1 MKKGWAIGIA
11 VVLFLSNCQSNST
24 LFERLDASKTGI
36 SFENR
41 LTETESSNIL
51 AYEYFYNG
59 GGVAVGDFNN
69 DGLPDVYFTGNQV
82 PNKLYINT
90 TKSSEEG
97 VTFEDIT
104 DNAGVAG
111 RANGWKTGVTLA
123 DVNADGWLDIY
134 VCYSGNLPVEK
145 RKNQLFINLGV
156 SNKAQKEVKFTEQ
169 AEAYGIADA
178 GYSTQGLFFDYD
190 TDGDLDLFVL
200 NHNLRGYQ
208 RKEAAYLKKEFD
220 LNAGDR
226 LYRNES
232 PRGGGAPLRPSL
244 TPNGGIMVPPLGV
257 RGLFTDVTR
266 EAAIISNAL
275 GFGLGIATGDF
286 NGDNKPDLYVCNDY
300 VEEDYAYL
308 NNGDGTFS
316 ERGKEMMGH
325 FSFSTMG
332 VDIADVNNDALPDI
346 FTTDMLPEDN
356 RRQKSLSWPDNW
368 NVQQAMLEN
377 GFHWQNMRNM
387 LQLNQGVRSQK
398 QPPLRSEIGKNKVMR
413 FSEIGQ
419 LAGVQATDWSWAG
432 LLADFDNDGLK
443 DLFVSNGFVR
453 DYTDLDFVK
462 YYADEQMNGEGQK
475 STKSLLEHLKKMPAT
490 PTHHYI
496 FKNETLLP
504 QRGGVQFSNKV
515 KEWGFEEST
524 IACGAAYAD
533 FDRDGDLDLITS
545 NTNEPASLYLNHQQ
559 ERNPQNFVKIKLKG
573 EGGNLFGVGA
583 KVYVYANGQVQYQE
597 FTPTRG
603 FQACMYDDL
612 HFGLGKTTVID
623 SVRVLWPSNKSQ
635 LLPKVTLNKTQVAEE
650 KNAFPFNPALLLP
663 QPKPIFEETEAIDF
677 VHHENPLIDFN
688 TQILLLYLYSYGG
701 PRMAKG
707 DVNGDGLEDIY
718 IGGAANQAGQ
728 LFLQTKDK
736 RFVTNSQPAF
746 EADKAFEDR
755 DAVLFDADGD
765 KDVDL
770 YVITGEYNT
779 EFALLQDRLYLNNGK
794 GQFSRCPMGQIPEI
808 TLNKTC
814 VEAFDADQDGDL
826 DLFLGGGVQSGNF
839 PYASESFLLRNDG
852 KGHFEIAEKW
862 ELGLV
867 TDVVTTDLNNDK
879 HPEIIITAEWKPI
892 QVLESKN
899 KESTVN
905 YQLQTV
911 NSFSG
916 LWNRIASADLD
927 NDGDLDFIVGNLGL
941 NTPLKATAEQPITL
955 YYDDFD
961 QNGRFD
967 PFISYYIQGKA
978 FPLAGRDE
986 ALEQL
991 APLRKLF
998 IDYKSYAAA
1007 TAEEVLGKEWATR
1020 STKLTVTETQSGI
1033 LWNDKGKLTFKP
1045 LPLAAQISPVYAIST
1060 GDFDGDGKTD
1070 ILLAGN
1076 QSKFRIRIGK
1086 TDANYGMI
1094 LRGNGK
1100 GDFEYLPQYQSG
1112 LHLTGD
1118 IRDVQQVGNQ
1128 LIFTANDGKAQSYQI
1143 KSPDL
1148 L

>member
-1 MKKGWAIGIA
+1 MMNYFRALIFL
-11 VVLFLSNCQSNST
+11 LFLLLNGCQSNLV
-24 LFERLDASKTGI
+24 LFERLTASDTGI
-36 SFENR
+36 FFENR

-82 PNKLYINT
+82 SNKLYINT
-90 TKSSEEG
+90 TKPAQEG

-104 DNAGVAG
+104 EKAGVAG
-111 RANGWKTGVTLA
+111 RTEGWKTGVTLA

-134 VCYSGNLPVEK
+134 VCYSGNFPAEK
-145 RKNQLFINLGV
+145 RKNQLFINNGSL
-156 SNKAQKEVKFTEQ
+156 SEKAGTEVGFTEQ

-220 LNAGDR
+220 PNAGDR
-226 LYRNES
+226 LYRNDN
-232 PRGGGAPLRPSL
+232 RH
-244 TPNGGIMVPPLGV
+244 
-257 RGLFTDVTR
+257 FTDVTR
-266 EAAIISNAL
+266 EAGIISNAL

-308 NNGDGTFS
+308 NNGNGTFS

-387 LQLNQGVRSQK
+387 LQINTGPLTPNRGALILPLGV
-398 QPPLRSEIGKNKVMR
+398 R

-462 YYADEQMNGEGQK
+462 YYADEQMNGEGGK

-496 FKNETLLP
+496 FKNETSLSATSHSTAI
-504 QRGGVQFSNKV
+504 GVQFSNKV
-515 KEWGFEEST
+515 KEWGFEQST

-533 FDRDGDLDLITS
+533 FDKDGDLDLITS
-545 NTNEPASLYLNHQQ
+545 NTNEPANLYLNHQQ
-559 ERNPQNFVKIKLKG
+559 ERQPQNFVKIKLKG
-573 EGGNLFGVGA
+573 QGGNPFGVGA
-583 KVYVYANGQVQYQE
+583 KVYVYAGGQVQYQE

-612 HFGLGKTTVID
+612 HFGLGKTALID
-623 SVRVLWPSNKSQ
+623 SIRVLWPSNKSQ
-635 LLPKVTLNKTQVAEE
+635 LLTKAALNKTQMAEE
-650 KNAFPFNPALLLP
+650 KNAVPFNPAVLLP
-663 QPKPIFEETEAIDF
+663 HFQPIFEETNTLDF
-677 VHHENPLIDFN
+677 THRENPLIDFN
-688 TQILLLYLYSYGG
+688 TQILLPYLYSYGG

-718 IGGAANQAGQ
+718 IGGAANQAAQ

-736 RFVTNSQPAF
+736 RFTNSSQPAF

-765 KDVDL
+765 KDLDV
-770 YVITGEYNT
+770 YVVTGEYNT
-779 EFALLQDRLYLNNGK
+779 EFALLQDRLYLNDGK
-794 GQFSRCPMGQIPEI
+794 GRFNRSPMGRIPEI

-814 VEAFDADQDGDL
+814 VEAFDADGDGDL

-867 TDVVTTDLNNDK
+867 TDVVTADLNKDK
-879 HPEIIITAEWKPI
+879 RPEIIVTAEWKPI
-892 QVLESKN
+892 QVLERKN

-927 NDGDLDFIVGNLGL
+927 NDGDLDFVVGNVGL
-941 NTPLKATAEQPITL
+941 NTPLKATPEQPITL
-955 YYDDFD
+955 YYEDFD

-967 PFISYYIQGKA
+967 PFISYYIQGQA

-991 APLRKLF
+991 APLRKRF

-1007 TAEEVLGKEWATR
+1007 TAEEVLGKDWVTR
-1020 STKLTVTETQSGI
+1020 SAKLTVTETQTGV

-1045 LPLAAQISPVYAIST
+1045 LPLTAQISPVYAIST

-1086 TDANYGMI
+1086 TDANDGI
-1094 LRGNGK
+1094 VLRGNGK

-1118 IRDVQQVGNQ
+1118 IRDVQQINNQ
-1128 LIFTANDGKAQSYQI
+1128 LIFTANDGKVQSYQL
-1143 KSPDL
+1143 KSHAL
-1148 L
+1148 Y

>member
-1 MKKGWAIGIA
+1 MMKYAWILI
-11 VVLFLSNCQSNST
+11 LLPFLLLNGCQSNST
-24 LFERLDASKTGI
+24 LFERLDASKTGV

-82 PNKLYINT
+82 ANKLYLN
-90 TKSSEEG
+90 KG
-97 VTFEDIT
+97 NLGFEDIT
-104 DNAGVAG
+104 QQAGVEG
-111 RANGWKTGVTLA
+111 RIEGWKTGVTLA

-134 VCYSGNLPVEK
+134 VCYSGNFPAEK
-145 RKNQLFINLGV
+145 RKNQLFINNGSLSKRGGEGTDRRAV
-156 SNKAQKEVKFTEQ
+156 GFTEQ

-190 TDGDLDLFVL
+190 ADGDLDLFVL

-220 LNAGDR
+220 ADAGDR
-226 LYRNES
+226 LYRND
-232 PRGGGAPLRPSL
+232 RGR
-244 TPNGGIMVPPLGV
+244 
-257 RGLFTDVTR
+257 FTDVTR
-266 EAAIISNAL
+266 EAGIISNAL

-308 NNGDGTFS
+308 NNGNGTFS

-325 FSFSTMG
+325 FSFSAMG

-356 RRQKSLSWPDNW
+356 RRQKLLSWPDNW

-387 LQLNQGVRSQK
+387 LQVNNPTPRRSPVGRDLLFPSLRGEGLGV
-398 QPPLRSEIGKNKVMR
+398 G

-462 YYADEQMNGEGQK
+462 YYADEQMKGEGQK

-496 FKNETLLP
+496 FKNETHLP

-515 KEWGFEEST
+515 KEWGFEHNT

-533 FDRDGDLDLITS
+533 FDKDGDLDLITS
-545 NTNEPASLYLNHQQ
+545 NTNEPARFYQNHQQ
-559 ERNPQNFVKIKLKG
+559 ERNPQNFIKIKLKG
-573 EGGNLFGVGA
+573 QGGNTFGVGA
-583 KVYVYANGQVQYQE
+583 KVYLYTNGQVQYQE

-603 FQACMYDDL
+603 FQSCMYDDL
-612 HFGLGKTTVID
+612 HFGLGKFSKID
-623 SVRVLWPSNKSQ
+623 SIRVLWPSNKSQ
-635 LLPKVTLNKTQVAEE
+635 LLMKVALNKIHITEE
-650 KNAFPFNPALLLP
+650 KNATPFNPSLLLP
-663 QPKPIFEETEAIDF
+663 QISPIFEATNTLNYT
-677 VHHENPLIDFN
+677 HQENQLIDFN
-688 TQILLLYLYSYGG
+688 TQILLPYLYSYGG

-718 IGGAANQAGQ
+718 MGGATNQAGQ
-728 LFLQTKDK
+728 LFLQTKNGDFK
-736 RFVTNSQPAF
+736 HSSQSAF

-765 KDVDL
+765 KDLDL
-770 YVITGEYNT
+770 YVVAGEYNT

-794 GQFSRCPMGQIPEI
+794 GKFSQSPMRQVPEI
-808 TLNKTC
+808 MLNKAC
-814 VEAFDADQDGDL
+814 VEAFDADLDGDL

-839 PYASESFLLRNDG
+839 PYSSESFLLRNDG

-862 ELGLV
+862 DLGLV
-867 TDVVTTDLNNDK
+867 TDVVTADLNQDK
-879 HPEIIITAEWKPI
+879 TPEIIVAAEWKPI
-892 QVLESKN
+892 QTIDLK
-899 KESTVN
+899 TVN
-905 YQLQTV
+905 PKPQILNT
-911 NSFSG
+911 SSG
-916 LWNRIASADLD
+916 LWNRIAAADLD
-927 NDGDLDFIVGNLGL
+927 NDGDLDFVVGNLGL
-941 NTPLKATAEQPITL
+941 NTPLKATVEQPITL

-967 PFISYYIQGKA
+967 PFIAYFNQGKA
-978 FPLAGRDE
+978 YPLAGRDE

-991 APLRKLF
+991 VPLRKRF

-1007 TAEEVLGKEWATR
+1007 TAEEVLGKDGLAR
-1020 STKLTVTETQSGI
+1020 ATKLMLNETQSGI
-1033 LWNDKGKLTFKP
+1033 LWNDKGKLTFQA
-1045 LPLAAQISPVYAIST
+1045 LPLAAQTSPIYAIVA

-1086 TDANYGMI
+1086 TDANYGTL

-1112 LHLTGD
+1112 LNLVGD

-1128 LIFTANDGKAQSYQI
+1128 LIFSANDGKIQTYRKVFDSLQ
-1143 KSPDL
+1143 
-1148 L
+1148 

>member
-1 MKKGWAIGIA
+1 MMKYFRALILL
-11 VVLFLSNCQSNST
+11 LFLLLNGCQSDPT
-24 LFERLDASKTGI
+24 LFERLDASTTGI

-90 TKSSEEG
+90 IKSSEEG
-97 VTFEDIT
+97 AAFEDIT
-104 DNAGVAG
+104 DKAGVAG
-111 RANGWKTGVTLA
+111 RADGWKTGVTLA

-134 VCYSGNLPVEK
+134 VCYSGNFPAEK
-145 RKNQLFINLGV
+145 RKNQLFINRGL
-156 SNKAQKEVKFTEQ
+156 SNKAQKEVQFTEQ
-169 AEAYGIADA
+169 AEAYGIADV

-226 LYRNES
+226 LYRNDS
-232 PRGGGAPLRPSL
+232 RH
-244 TPNGGIMVPPLGV
+244 
-257 RGLFTDVTR
+257 FTDVTR
-266 EAAIISNAL
+266 EAGIISNAL

-387 LQLNQGVRSQK
+387 LQLNNGPLTPNGGPNIPPLGVRG
-398 QPPLRSEIGKNKVMR
+398 L

-496 FKNETLLP
+496 FKNETSLP
-504 QRGGVQFSNKV
+504 QRVGPSHGGAGGGVQFSNKV
-515 KEWGFEEST
+515 EEWGFEQST

-533 FDRDGDLDLITS
+533 FDKDGDLDLITS

-573 EGGNLFGVGA
+573 QGRNPFGVGA

-612 HFGLGKTTVID
+612 HFGLGKTAIID
-623 SVRVLWPSNKSQ
+623 SIRVLWPSNKSQ
-635 LLPKVTLNKTQVAEE
+635 LLTKVSLNKTQIAEE
-650 KNAFPFNPALLLP
+650 KKAVSFNPELLLP
-663 QPKPIFEETEAIDF
+663 QTEPIFEETNSIDF
-677 VHHENPLIDFN
+677 VHHESPLIDFN
-688 TQILLLYLYSYGG
+688 TQILLPYLYSYGG

-728 LFLQTKDK
+728 LFVQTKDK
-736 RFVTNSQPAF
+736 RFVTNPQPAF
-746 EADKAFEDR
+746 ETDKAFEDR
-755 DAVLFDADGD
+755 AAVLFDADGD
-765 KDVDL
+765 KDLDL
-770 YVITGEYNT
+770 YVVTGEYNT
-779 EFALLQDRLYLNNGK
+779 EFALLQDRLYLNDGK
-794 GQFSRCPMGQIPEI
+794 GQFSRSPMGQIPEI
-808 TLNKTC
+808 MLNKTC

-867 TDVVTTDLNNDK
+867 TDVVTADLNNDK
-879 HPEIIITAEWKPI
+879 RPEIIVTAEWKPI
-892 QVLESKN
+892 QVLENQTN
-899 KESTVN
+899 KVTVN
-905 YQLQTV
+905 FKLQTV

-941 NTPLKATAEQPITL
+941 NTPLKATTEQPITL

-978 FPLAGRDE
+978 YPLAGRDE

-998 IDYKSYAAA
+998 TDYKTYAAA
-1007 TAEEVLGKEWATR
+1007 TAEEVLGKDWATR
-1020 STKLTVTETQSGI
+1020 SVKLTVIETRSGI
-1033 LWNDKGKLTFKP
+1033 LWNDKGKLTFKS
-1045 LPLAAQISPVYAIST
+1045 LPLAAQTSPVYAIST

-1086 TDANYGMI
+1086 TDANYGMV

-1100 GDFEYLPQYQSG
+1100 GDFEYMSQYQSG

-1118 IRDVQQVGNQ
+1118 IRDVQQINNQ
-1128 LIFTANDGKAQSYQI
+1128 LIFTANDGKVQSYNFFR
-1143 KSPDL
+1143 KN
-1148 L
+1148 

>member
-1 MKKGWAIGIA
+1 MMKYAWILILLPFL
-11 VVLFLSNCQSNST
+11 LFNSCQSNST
-24 LFERLDASKTGI
+24 LFEHLDASKTGI

-69 DGLPDVYFTGNQV
+69 DGLSDVYFTGNQV
-82 PNKLYINT
+82 SNKLYLN
-90 TKSSEEG
+90 KG
-97 VTFEDIT
+97 NLHFEDIT
-104 DNAGVAG
+104 QQADVEG
-111 RANGWKTGVTLA
+111 RIEGWKTGVTLA

-134 VCYSGNLPVEK
+134 VCYSGNFPPEK
-145 RKNQLFINLGV
+145 RKNQLFINNGAKSGKQV
-156 SNKAQKEVKFTEQ
+156 GFTEQ
-169 AEAYGIADA
+169 AEAYGIADT

-220 LNAGDR
+220 PDAGDR
-226 LYRNES
+226 LYRND
-232 PRGGGAPLRPSL
+232 
-244 TPNGGIMVPPLGV
+244 

-266 EAAIISNAL
+266 EAGIISNAL

-300 VEEDYAYL
+300 VEEDYTYL
-308 NNGDGTFS
+308 NNGNGTFS
-316 ERGKEMMGH
+316 ERGKEMIGH

-356 RRQKSLSWPDNW
+356 RRQKLLSWPDNW

-387 LQLNQGVRSQK
+387 LHINSPLPSAAYRPRGGIMV
-398 QPPLRSEIGKNKVMR
+398 PPLGSRGL
-413 FSEIGQ
+413 EIGQ

-462 YYADEQMNGEGQK
+462 YYADEQMKGEGQK
-475 STKSLLEHLKKMPAT
+475 STKSLLEHLNKMPAT

-496 FKNETLLP
+496 FKNETPLP

-515 KEWGFEEST
+515 KEWGFDHNT

-533 FDRDGDLDLITS
+533 FDKDGDLDLITS
-545 NTNEPASLYLNHQQ
+545 NTNESARLYQNHQQ
-559 ERNPQNFVKIKLKG
+559 ERNPQNFIKIKLKG
-573 EGGNLFGVGA
+573 QGGNTFGVGA
-583 KVYVYANGQVQYQE
+583 KVYLYANGQVQYQE

-603 FQACMYDDL
+603 FQSCMYDDL
-612 HFGLGKTTVID
+612 HFGLGKFFKID
-623 SVRVLWPSNKSQ
+623 SIRVLWPSNKSQ
-635 LLPKVTLNKTQVAEE
+635 LLTKVALNKIYITEE
-650 KNAFPFNPALLLP
+650 KNATPFNPALLLP
-663 QPKPIFEETEAIDF
+663 PISPIFEETNILNF
-677 VHHENPLIDFN
+677 THQENPLIDFN
-688 TQILLLYLYSYGG
+688 TQILLPYLYSYGG
-701 PRMAKG
+701 PRIAKG

-718 IGGAANQAGQ
+718 MGGATNQAGQ
-728 LFLQTKDK
+728 LFLQTKNGDLK
-736 RFVTNSQPAF
+736 PNPQAVF
-746 EADKAFEDR
+746 ETDKAFEDR

-765 KDVDL
+765 NDLDL
-770 YVITGEYNT
+770 YVVTGEYNT

-794 GQFSRCPMGQIPEI
+794 GKFSRSPMRQIPEI
-808 TLNKTC
+808 MLNKTC
-814 VEAFDADQDGDL
+814 VEAFDADQDGDI
-826 DLFLGGGVQSGNF
+826 DLFLGSGVQSGNF
-839 PYASESFLLRNDG
+839 PYSSESFLLRNDG

-867 TDVVTTDLNNDK
+867 TDVVAADINQDK
-879 HPEIIITAEWKPI
+879 IPEIIVTAEWKPI
-892 QVLESKN
+892 QTIDLK
-899 KESTVN
+899 TVN
-905 YQLQTV
+905 PKPQTV
-911 NSFSG
+911 NTSSG
-916 LWNRIASADLD
+916 LWNRIAAADLD
-927 NDGDLDFIVGNLGL
+927 NDGDLDFVVGNLGL
-941 NTPLKATAEQPITL
+941 NTPLKATAEQPIML

-967 PFISYYIQGKA
+967 PFIAYFNQGKSY
-978 FPLAGRDE
+978 PLAGRDE

-991 APLRKLF
+991 VTLRKRF
-998 IDYKSYAAA
+998 TDYKSYAAA
-1007 TAEEVLGKEWATR
+1007 TAEEVLGKDGLART
-1020 STKLTVTETQSGI
+1020 TKLMVNETQSGI
-1033 LWNDKGKLTFKP
+1033 LWNDKGKLTFQP
-1045 LPLAAQISPVYAIST
+1045 LPLAAQTSPIYAIAT

-1086 TDANYGMI
+1086 TDANYGAL

-1100 GDFEYLPQYQSG
+1100 GNFEYLPQYQSG
-1112 LHLTGD
+1112 LNLAGD

-1128 LIFTANDGKAQSYQI
+1128 LIFSTNDGKAQTYRKTFGSLQ
-1143 KSPDL
+1143 
-1148 L
+1148 

>member
-1 MKKGWAIGIA
+1 MKKRWAIGIA
-11 VVLFLSNCQSNST
+11 VVLFLSNCQSAPT
-24 LFERLDASKTGI
+24 LFERLDASNTGI

-82 PNKLYINT
+82 PDKLYINT
-90 TKSSEEG
+90 TKSPQEG
-97 VTFEDIT
+97 VIFEDIT
-104 DNAGVAG
+104 EKAGVAG
-111 RANGWKTGVTLA
+111 RTDSWKTGVTLA

-134 VCYSGNLPVEK
+134 VCYSGNFPAEK
-145 RKNQLFINLGV
+145 RRNQLFINLGL
-156 SNKAQKEVKFTEQ
+156 SNKAQKEVHFTEQ
-169 AEAYGIADA
+169 AETYGIADA

-226 LYRNES
+226 LYRNDS
-232 PRGGGAPLRPSL
+232 PRG
-244 TPNGGIMVPPLGV
+244 
-257 RGLFTDVTR
+257 LFVDVTR
-266 EAAIISNAL
+266 EAGIISNAL

-286 NGDNKPDLYVCNDY
+286 NGDNKPDLYLCNDY

-387 LQLNQGVRSQK
+387 LQLNNGPLTPNGGTNIPPLGVRG
-398 QPPLRSEIGKNKVMR
+398 L

-419 LAGVQATDWSWAG
+419 MSGVQATDWSWAG

-496 FKNETLLP
+496 FKNETPLP
-504 QRGGVQFSNKV
+504 QRGGARVQFSNKV
-515 KEWGFEEST
+515 KEWGFEQST

-533 FDRDGDLDLITS
+533 FDKDGDLDLITS

-573 EGGNLFGVGA
+573 QGGNPFGVGA

-612 HFGLGKTTVID
+612 HFGLGKTAIID

-635 LLPKVTLNKTQVAEE
+635 LLTKVALNKIQLAEE
-650 KNAFPFNPALLLP
+650 KNAVPFNPALLLP
-663 QPKPIFEETEAIDF
+663 HSKPIFEETETIDF

-688 TQILLLYLYSYGG
+688 TQILLPYLYSYGG

-765 KDVDL
+765 KDLDV
-770 YVITGEYNT
+770 YVVTGEYNT
-779 EFALLQDRLYLNNGK
+779 EFALLQDRLYLNDGRGK
-794 GQFSRCPMGQIPEI
+794 FSRSPMGQIPEI

-814 VEAFDADQDGDL
+814 VESFDADRDGDL

-867 TDVVTTDLNNDK
+867 TDVVAADLNKDK
-879 HPEIIITAEWKPI
+879 RPELIVTAEWKPI

-916 LWNRIASADLD
+916 FWNRIASADLD
-927 NDGDLDFIVGNLGL
+927 NDGDLDFVIGNLGL

-967 PFISYYIQGKA
+967 PFIAYFNQGKA

-991 APLRKLF
+991 VPLRKRF
-998 IDYKSYAAA
+998 TDYKSYAAA
-1007 TAEEVLGKEWATR
+1007 TAEEVLGKDWATR
-1020 STKLTVTETQSGI
+1020 SAKLTVTETQTGV

-1086 TDANYGMI
+1086 TDANYGMV
-1094 LRGNGK
+1094 LRGNGRD
-1100 GDFEYLPQYQSG
+1100 DFEYLPQYQSG

-1118 IRDVQQVGNQ
+1118 IRDVQQVNSQ
-1128 LIFTANDGKAQSYQI
+1128 LIFTANDGKTQSYNLYR
-1143 KSPDL
+1143 KN
-1148 L
+1148 